1 MIFTSSTVVGLSGG
15 EFVGEAAEPDSFSVE
30 DDFGDPSAGAFFEI
44 DADETRR
51 GIRPGL
57 SFIALVL

>member
-1 MIFTSSTVVGLSGG
+1 MVFKSCFIIGVGGG

-51 GIRPGL
+51 GI
-57 SFIALVL
+57 